1 MGERQY
7 FSLVANRIIALKGEL
22 ERAEIELTAAK
33 EENNNKKVN
42 IIEMK
47 KRFLN
52 YKIHYLEKIKDLP
65 FYIVVNELSSE
76 QLRSIRNSIGKLGL
90 SLEETIDYL
99 MEKLKLQEIPTLIK
113 HSDLSCLEQIDD
125 YETIINLITI
135 QKRNGNYE
143 QHKRDL
149 QRELLIPTE
158 LCYPVTYQVYEM
170 SGKTRPLCYYE
181 IDHIKKRVAA
191 YRAKLEQMMQIFHS
205 NYSIE
210 QIEEIAFYLD
220 HWVENGLSRKF
231 IETHMERVISGFPEE
246 RASIKYLR
254 QLGEKKSFFGAF
266 SAKRKQAKEQHFL
279 DAVVKSYRK
288 DDVLSFFGIENAN
301 LFALSKREL
310 SGVIAKIEEMA
321 KIKMAKIEILDQSI
335 RIKQNE
341 ILNTARDYNLLQSN
355 AKDQFSKIIYS
366 EIKDFQ
372 NAWLHW
378 LWQVPDLLEV
388 FMKGHALAEVET
400 LVECLKNPFPYYR
413 EEELIKQIVYSLN
426 PKKS

>member
-1 MGERQY
+1 MEKRQY
-7 FSLVANRIIALKGEL
+7 FSLVTDRIMALKGEL
-22 ERAEIELTAAK
+22 ESAEVELTVAK
-33 EENNNKKVN
+33 KEKNDKKVN

-47 KRFLN
+47 MKFLN

-76 QLRSIRNSIGKLGL
+76 QLRNIRNSIGKLGL
-90 SLEETIDYL
+90 SLEETRAYL
-99 MEKLKLQEIPTLIK
+99 MEKLKLQEIPALIK
-113 HSDLSCLEQIDD
+113 HSDLSCLEQISD
-125 YETIINLITI
+125 YETIAKLITI
-135 QKRNGNYE
+135 QKKNGSYE
-143 QHKRDL
+143 QQKRDL

-158 LCYPVTYQVYEM
+158 LCYPVAYQVFET

-181 IDHIKKRVAA
+181 IDHVKKRLAA
-191 YRAKLEQMMQIFHS
+191 YSVKLEQMMQIFHS
-205 NYSIE
+205 NYSVE
-210 QIEEIAFYLD
+210 QIEEISFYLS
-220 HWVENGLSRKF
+220 HWAEEGLSRSF
-231 IETHMERVISGFPEE
+231 IEAHMERVILDYPEE
-246 RASIKYLR
+246 KASIKWLL
-254 QLGEKKSFFGAF
+254 QSGEKKNLFGSF
-266 SAKRKQAKEQHFL
+266 SAKRKQRKEQDFL
-279 DAVVKSYRK
+279 DAVVKGYRK

-321 KIKMAKIEILDQSI
+321 KIKRAKIEILDQSI

-341 ILNTARDYNLLQSN
+341 ILNTARDYNVLQSN
-355 AKDQFSKIIYS
+355 AKDQFSKIVYS

-400 LVECLKNPFPYYR
+400 LVECLKDPFPYYK
-413 EEELIKQIVYSLN
+413 EEELIKQIVYSLI